1 MFPRIVYKT
10 SVYFT
15 IYTVP
20 VKQILLFPLYEI
32 SKPEINILT
41 IIKWHN
47 LRSHLSFLKDAL
59 LLPVI

>member
-1 MFPRIVYKT
+1 MFLRIVYKT
-10 SVYFT
+10 PVYLQ

-32 SKPEINILT
+32 SKPEIY

-59 LLPVI
+59 FLPVI